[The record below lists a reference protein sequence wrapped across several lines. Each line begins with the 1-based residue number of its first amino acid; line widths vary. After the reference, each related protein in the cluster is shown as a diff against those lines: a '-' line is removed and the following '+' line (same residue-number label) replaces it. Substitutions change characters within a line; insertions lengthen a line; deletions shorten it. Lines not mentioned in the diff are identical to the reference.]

1 MSNNDPDSE
10 RLSFSQRWGYEK
22 LPSPLKL
29 EEISREARTRLWN
42 NLYEAVEHSST
53 VSSYGYKHI
62 DSSPWFNILRDLH
75 VYFLNLG
82 LDNFN
87 DSHENFIKKYKNLIY
102 KFEFNKVFDLLQ
114 YIMRH
119 PECPSSFVN
128 NVAETFK
135 QCRLA
140 YIVRKESLVTIF
152 PAITKTEGETILGAL
167 KQLHENEFY
176 GAETH
181 LQNASDSINQGNHAN
196 SIRESIHA
204 VESVA
209 RKLDPKASNSLDK
222 ALKALEDGNPIHP
235 ALKEAL
241 IKLYGYTSN
250 EEGIR
255 HSLIDE
261 SQANVGMDEAI
272 FMLGACASFSSY
284 LLRKYK
290 A

>member
-1 MSNNDPDSE
+1 MSNSIDPE
-10 RLSFSQRWGYEK
+10 KLSFSQAQGYEE
-22 LPSPLKL
+22 LPAPLKL
-29 EEISREARTRLWN
+29 EELNQEARTKIWN
-42 NLYEAVEHSST
+42 YLYIAVSESLDTTAHRI
-53 VSSYGYKHI
+53 VKE
-62 DSSPWFNILRDLH
+62 PWLPILAYLH
-75 VYFLNLG
+75 VEFFSLP
-82 LDNFN
+82 LDEFSSWHR
-87 DSHENFIKKYKNLIY
+87 DFINKYKEPVCGLY
-102 KFEFNKVFDLLQ
+102 PLPFNKIFDLLQ
-114 YIMRH
+114 HIMRH
-119 PECPSSFVN
+119 PECPPSFIDD
-128 NVAETFK
+128 VAETFK

-140 YIVRKESLVTIF
+140 YIVRKEPPVTIF
-152 PAITKTEGETILGAL
+152 PATTKTEGEAILEAL
-167 KQLHENEFY
+167 RQLHENEFH

-181 LQNASDSINQGNHAN
+181 LRNASDFINQGNHAN

-222 ALKALEDGNPIHP
+222 ALKALEDGNPVHP

-241 IKLYGYTSN
+241 LKLYGYTSN

-261 SQANVGMDEAI
+261 GQANVGMDEAI

>member
-10 RLSFSQRWGYEK
+10 KLSFSQRWGYEE

-42 NLYEAVEHSST
+42 NLYEAVRHSIA
-53 VSSYGYKHI
+53 YQHI
-62 DSSPWFNILRDLH
+62 TSPPWFNILRDLH
-75 VYFLNLG
+75 AYFFKLE
-82 LDNFN
+82 LDGFN
-87 DSHENFIKKYKNLIY
+87 ASYEAFIENYKNLIY
-102 KFEFNKVFDLLQ
+102 HLEFNKVFDLLQ

-140 YIVRKESLVTIF
+140 YIVRKEPPPVTIF
-152 PAITKTEGETILGAL
+152 PATTKTEGEAILEAL
-167 KQLHENEFY
+167 RQLHENEFH

-181 LQNASDSINQGNHAN
+181 LRNASDFINQGNHAN

-222 ALKALEDGNPIHP
+222 ALKALEDGNPVHP

-241 IKLYGYTSN
+241 LKLYGYTSN

-261 SQANVGMDEAI
+261 GQANVGMDEAI